1 MVSQFI
7 NEETKVWR
15 EKDLCL
21 VTINA
26 PDLFKKKKSKVE
38 KEVTEKGG
46 RGKRTEQVAWA
57 NLTSSPWVLPGISA
71 SETWEPCERLERH
84 AFTRKGGA
92 CVPDMPQV
100 SRTAPPYTRCSEMIY
115 WVNRATWQIFPG

>member
-1 MVSQFI
+1 MLGESDSVTELEGSLASEKPTSVLI

-46 RGKRTEQVAWA
+46 RGKRTEQVA
-57 NLTSSPWVLPGISA
+57 
-71 SETWEPCERLERH
+71 
-84 AFTRKGGA
+84 
-92 CVPDMPQV
+92 
-100 SRTAPPYTRCSEMIY
+100 
-115 WVNRATWQIFPG
+115 